1 MTDLGLIKIFS
12 MSCDIFFLFLH
23 VLVVAE
29 GRKNDMGAIG
39 VVETGYGHGHK
50 VGWIWFGIRRSLAA
64 RKMGGGGR
72 KSSLLVYFSMSV
84 CEAWKFGYVWASFWK
99 LGESHYWS

>member
-50 VGWIWFGIRRSLAA
+50 VG
-64 RKMGGGGR
+64 
-72 KSSLLVYFSMSV
+72 
-84 CEAWKFGYVWASFWK
+84 
-99 LGESHYWS
+99 

>member
-23 VLVVAE
+23 VLVVAKS
-29 GRKNDMGAIG
+29 RKNDMGAIG

-50 VGWIWFGIRRSLAA
+50 VG
-64 RKMGGGGR
+64 
-72 KSSLLVYFSMSV
+72 
-84 CEAWKFGYVWASFWK
+84 
-99 LGESHYWS
+99 